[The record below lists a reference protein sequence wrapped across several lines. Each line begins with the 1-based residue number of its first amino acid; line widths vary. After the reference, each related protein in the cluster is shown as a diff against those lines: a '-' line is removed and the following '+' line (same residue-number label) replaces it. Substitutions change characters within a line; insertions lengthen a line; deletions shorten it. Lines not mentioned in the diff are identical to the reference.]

1 MELAFVIS
9 GLLVGFVIGLSGV
22 GGGSLMTPLL
32 VMGFGIP
39 PATAVGTDLL
49 YAGLTKASCTIF
61 RGKLGSINWKVAV
74 ILALGSVPAAIFT
87 SIYFLSPTTLSNE
100 TAQLITRMLGVML
113 CVTALSLI
121 FRKQLQS
128 VSKRVFR
135 VGAKTQKTRIMIAT
149 LTLGA
154 VLGILVTLT
163 SVGAGAIGFTAL
175 LVLYPQLPTNHL
187 VGTDIMHAV
196 PLTLIAGLSHAVAG
210 SVDYQ
215 LLFALL
221 IGSIPGV
228 ILGSLVAHKIPE
240 TLLQWVLGTVL
251 LLVGLKLLI

>member
-1 MELAFVIS
+1 
-9 GLLVGFVIGLSGV
+9 LSGV
-22 GGGSLMTPLL
+22 GGESLMTPLL

-113 CVTALSLI
+113 CITALLLI

-128 VSKRVFR
+128 VSKRVFPVQR
-135 VGAKTQKTRIMIAT
+135 
-149 LTLGA
+149 
-154 VLGILVTLT
+154 
-163 SVGAGAIGFTAL
+163 
-175 LVLYPQLPTNHL
+175 P
-187 VGTDIMHAV
+187 HAMRR
-196 PLTLIAGLSHAVAG
+196 
-210 SVDYQ
+210 Y
-215 LLFALL
+215 LFSTML
-221 IGSIPGV
+221 
-228 ILGSLVAHKIPE
+228 
-240 TLLQWVLGTVL
+240 
-251 LLVGLKLLI
+251 